1 MEPAVSIVIP
11 AYNEAAV
18 IGETVRR
25 IRAVGPA
32 WEIIVVDDG
41 STDGTAEQAGA
52 AGATVVVHPYNKG
65 NGAAVKTGFR
75 SARGKV
81 VVTMDGDGQ
90 HDPLDIPRLLADIGR
105 YDMVV
110 GARDAA
116 SEGAWHRN
124 IANGI
129 YNRLASYL
137 TGFTIRDLTSG
148 FRAVKREVAMRFL
161 YLFPNGFSY
170 PTTITMSLI
179 KAGFN
184 VRYEPI
190 TAVRRVGKSKI
201 RIVKDGVRFLV
212 IIFKTATLFRPMK
225 IFFPVSAVV
234 FCAGLATY
242 AYRIVTSQRFT
253 NMPLLLF
260 VVSINIFLLG
270 LIAEQITELRY
281 DRSEES

>member
-1 MEPAVSIVIP
+1 VSIIIP
-11 AYNEAAV
+11 AFNEAAV

-25 IRAVGPA
+25 LRAVGPA
-32 WEIIVVDDG
+32 WEILVVDDG
-41 STDGTAEQAGA
+41 SSDGTAERADE

-75 SARGKV
+75 NARGQV

-110 GARDAA
+110 GARSAA

-137 TGFTIRDLTSG
+137 TGFRIQDLTSG
-148 FRAVKREVAMRFL
+148 FRAVKRDVAMRFL

-179 KAGFN
+179 KAGYN

-225 IFFPVSAVV
+225 VFFPVSAVV
-234 FCAGLATY
+234 FLSGLATY
-242 AYRIVTSQRFT
+242 AYRVVTSHRFT

-281 DRSEES
+281 DRSEEP